1 VAVDAVPASSS
12 RRMVVGAWWLRL
24 IVRTIIALLALWA
37 MAFAA
42 DRYDAFFVDYQRQ
55 LRMDVWLWLSWIGA
69 AAGAGLLFGLA
80 ASLPFARVRYAWSR
94 LLLTAVALVPIA
106 QFWWVFI
113 YQLQR
118 HGEAGGWL
126 TRADWLMDPWSQSA
140 LAALAGV
147 AIASGFRA
155 KGSGSAA
162 G

>member
-1 VAVDAVPASSS
+1 
-12 RRMVVGAWWLRL
+12 MWVGAWWLHL

-37 MAFAA
+37 IAFAA
-42 DRYDAFFVDYQRQ
+42 DRYDVFFVHYQMQ
-55 LRMDVWLWLSWIGA
+55 FRMDAWLWLSWIGA

-80 ASLPFARVRYAWSR
+80 ACLPFARVRYAWGR
-94 LLLTAVALVPIA
+94 LLPAAVALVPIA

>member
-1 VAVDAVPASSS
+1 VAVDAVSASSS
-12 RRMVVGAWWLRL
+12 RRMGVGAWWLRL
-24 IVRTIIALLALWA
+24 IVRTIIALIALWA
-37 MAFAA
+37 IAFAA
-42 DRYDAFFVDYQRQ
+42 DRYDVFFVDFHRQ
-55 LRMDVWLWLSWIGA
+55 LRMDAWLWLSWIGA
-69 AAGAGLLFGLA
+69 AAGAGLLFGFA
-80 ASLPFARVRYAWSR
+80 ACLPFARVRYAWSR
-94 LLLTAVALVPIA
+94 LLLAAVALVPIA

-118 HGEAGGWL
+118 HGKAEGWL
-126 TRADWLMDPWSQSA
+126 IRADWLMDPQSQFA

>member
-1 VAVDAVPASSS
+1 MAVDAVSASSS
-12 RRMVVGAWWLRL
+12 RRGVGAWWLLL

-37 MAFAA
+37 IAFAA
-42 DRYDAFFVDYQRQ
+42 DRYDVFFVDFQMQ
-55 LRMDVWLWLSWIGA
+55 FRMDTWLWLSWIGA

-80 ASLPFARVRYAWSR
+80 VCLPFARVRYAWSR
-94 LLLTAVALVPIA
+94 LLLAAVALVPIA

-118 HGEAGGWL
+118 HREAGGWL
-126 TRADWLMDPWSQSA
+126 ASVDWLMDPQSQFA

-155 KGSGSAA
+155 KASE
-162 G
+162 